1 MFINLLIVFHIH
13 NGMVMLLCTSEQQLQ
28 KCLQIYYQFIVKFLC
43 IDTSVRSEFDIRLQ
57 RLQEKHAQ
65 DIPEF
70 KLRVWA
76 KMLVM

>member
-1 MFINLLIVFHIH
+1 MFHIH

-43 IDTSVRSEFDIRLQ
+43 IDTSVRAEFDIQLQ
-57 RLQEKHAQ
+57 CLQEKHAQ